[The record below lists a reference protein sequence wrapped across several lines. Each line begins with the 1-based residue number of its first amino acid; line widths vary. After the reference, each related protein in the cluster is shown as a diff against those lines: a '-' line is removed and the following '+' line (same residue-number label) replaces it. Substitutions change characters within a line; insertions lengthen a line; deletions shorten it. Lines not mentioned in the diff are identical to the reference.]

1 MAEVTVTDF
10 PAQVTLDFYKGDTV
24 TRDVVIRVDG
34 DLVDVSADAFA
45 MRIID
50 HRGTVLHNL
59 AIGTGIA
66 HVSTG
71 RVRFTIT
78 AAQTSAFTTKKI
90 KSDFEWT
97 RASDGMVKTLFR
109 SSGDVISDITP

>member
-24 TRDVVIRVDG
+24 TRDVLIRVDG
-34 DLVDVSADAFA
+34 ALVDVSADAFA

-50 HRGTVLHNL
+50 HRGAVLHNL
-59 AIGTGIA
+59 AIGSGIV

-71 RVRFTIT
+71 RLRFTVT
-78 AAQTSAFTTKKI
+78 AAQTAAFTTKKI
-90 KSDFEWT
+90 KTDFEWT
-97 RASDGMVKTLFR
+97 RASDGMVKTLFKTI
-109 SSGDVISDITP
+109 GDVISDITP